1 MSFTIEGLSHV
12 INHSERMCMSSYDL
26 EEPEMQET
34 NLI

>member
-12 INHSERMCMSSYDL
+12 IKHSERMCMSGLDIYES
-26 EEPEMQET
+26 EMQET